1 MQLAPSRHVAATVPT
16 PGWILALALF
26 LLLQV
31 ATYAAPSGD
40 SKLVRTTRVRRQILD
55 GEASSASSSD
65 NQTMQQQQQQE
76 QQQQQQPLIFNHV
89 YNINV
94 PMESLCSVD
103 LDASAPPEDGPRA
116 ELGSKAPAEG
126 PLDPVGPT
134 EYTEQTLD
142 ADSQMTFTH
151 RINIPKAACGCP
163 ATISIQQLAT
173 RVEMLER
180 ELTMLRSQC
189 GSGCCRENQAIGRFD
204 DFPGCNGHGTFS
216 LELCGCICDEGWT
229 GKNCSEPRCPDDC
242 SGQGVCI
249 EGECVCDRD
258 FGGENCSEPRCP
270 ADCSGRGLCM
280 DGECVCEDS
289 FAGEDCMVGR
299 CVNDCS
305 DQGQCVNGTC
315 RCRPGYVGED
325 CSLVYCA
332 NNCSKKGI
340 CKEGFC
346 MCQDGFAGDDCNSV
360 APAMNLKVRGVTD
373 RDVELEWE
381 GSVVLTDF
389 LVTYTPSSPG
399 GVQLE
404 IRLPG
409 NSTSCTIS
417 ELNAGMEYNIN
428 VFAVINNSISV
439 PATITVATYLSNPA
453 GLVFKSITETSVE
466 VQWQPSY
473 YSFDGWEI
481 SFIPKDNDGGMTAQL
496 PSTITS
502 FVQTGLRP
510 GEEYTVSLV
519 ALRDQGRSQPF
530 TATVTTL
537 IDGPTALIV
546 RDVSDTVAFLEW
558 TPPKAKID
566 QIVLRYG
573 LVGGEGPRTTFRLQP
588 TLSQYTLQVLRP
600 GSRYKVSVSG
610 VRDGNTSG
618 SISIEFTTEIDAPK
632 NLRLISKTSTSLEL
646 EWDNS
651 EAQVEA
657 YQVVYSTLA
666 GDQYE
671 KVIVPRNEG
680 ATTKTTLT
688 DLLPGTEYGIGISAM
703 RGSNQ
708 STSATMNARTGLDV
722 PMDLT
727 VTASTDN
734 TITLM
739 WGVVQGPID
748 FYKVTYTSSSGV
760 TTELTVPRGETTAT
774 LTDLEPGTEYTIT
787 VAAKRGRQQSNV
799 ASIDAFTGIRPV
811 SHLYL
816 SEVTFD
822 SVLVAWSSPAPPA
835 DVFILSYS
843 SADGS
848 DTSKVTLEGSK
859 TRSLVQGL
867 LPSTQYTISLFTIQ
881 GDVTS
886 DPITASLTTG
896 MDPPKQMTVSAV
908 AEDIVTISWLKP
920 LAPFE
925 YYKLS
930 YQSAQ
935 GRVDSVVIDSDVTN
949 YTLSGLFPATEY
961 EISLNA
967 VRGSQESK
975 MVSASVFTA
984 MDMPS
989 ELSALNITPQ
999 GALLRWNPPMSKI
1012 DNYVLTLTHNQ
1023 VTADTF
1029 LVEGNKQEHQLSNLK
1044 PSTSYSVAL
1053 YATKGPLTSGT
1064 VIANLQTPMDAPLNL
1079 TASEVN
1085 HRSALISWQPPSS
1098 EIDNYM
1104 LTYKSAD
1111 GNRKELILD
1120 AEDTWI
1126 RLEGLPETTEFTV
1139 KLQAARGLDTSAV
1152 VSTTFTTGSRLFAT
1166 PQNCAQHLLNG
1177 ETLSGVY
1184 TIYINRDPSQ
1194 GVQVYCD
1201 MSTDEGGWIV
1211 FQRRQNGLTDFSRKW
1226 SDYRVGFGNLEDE
1239 FWLGLDNIQRVSAQG
1254 RYELRIDMKDGQ
1266 ESVFANYDKF
1276 SLGDARN
1283 LYKLRIGEYNGTAG
1297 DSLTYH
1303 QGRPFSTK
1311 DRDNDI
1317 AVTNCAL
1324 SYKGA
1329 WWYKNCHRA
1338 NLNGKYGESRHSQG
1352 INWYHWKGH
1361 EFSIPFVEMKMRP
1374 FNFRSISSKR
1384 RRSAPV

>member
-1 MQLAPSRHVAATVPT
+1 MHLAQKHRRATVPT
-16 PGWILALALF
+16 SDCFLAFALF
-26 LLLQV
+26 LALQV
-31 ATYAAPSGD
+31 AAHAAPSGD
-40 SKLVRTTRVRRQILD
+40 NELVRTTRVRRQIPD
-55 GEASSASSSD
+55 GDTSGPVS
-65 NQTMQQQQQQE
+65 NQTMKE
-76 QQQQQQPLIFNHV
+76 QPLVFNHV

-94 PMESLCSVD
+94 PVESLCSVD
-103 LDASAPPEDGPRA
+103 LAASAPPGPGGDPRA
-116 ELGSKAPAEG
+116 ELGSRASVEG

-134 EYTEQTLD
+134 EYIEQTMD
-142 ADSQMTFTH
+142 ADSQVTFTH
-151 RINIPKAACGCP
+151 RIHIPKSACGCA
-163 ATISIQQLAT
+163 ATVTIQQLAT
-173 RVEMLER
+173 RMEMLER
-180 ELTMLRSQC
+180 EVSMLRAQC
-189 GSGCCRENQAIGRFD
+189 GNGCCGENPSIARFD
-204 DFPGCNGHGTFS
+204 YFPGCNGHGSFS
-216 LELCGCICDEGWT
+216 LDICGCICDEGWT
-229 GKNCSEPRCPDDC
+229 GKNCSEPRCQDDC

-249 EGECVCDRD
+249 DGECVCDRD
-258 FGGENCSEPRCP
+258 FSGENCSELRCP
-270 ADCSGRGLCM
+270 ADCSGRGLCI

-289 FAGEDCMVGR
+289 FSGEDCMVGR

-305 DQGQCVNGTC
+305 DQGLCVNGTC
-315 RCRPGYVGED
+315 QCRPGYVGED
-325 CSLVYCA
+325 CSMVYCA

-346 MCQDGFAGDDCNSV
+346 VCQDGFAGDDCNSV
-360 APAMNLKVRGVTD
+360 APAMNLKVREVTD
-373 RDVELEWE
+373 TAIELEWE

-404 IRLPG
+404 LRMPG
-409 NSTSCTIS
+409 NTSSCTIS
-417 ELNAGMEYNIN
+417 DLDAGLEYNIN
-428 VFAVINNSISV
+428 VFAVINNSISA
-439 PATITVATYLSNPA
+439 PASITVTTYLSNPV

-466 VQWQPSY
+466 VQWQPFY
-473 YSFDGWEI
+473 NSFDGWEI

-502 FVQTGLRP
+502 FVETGLRP
-510 GEEYTVSLV
+510 GEEYTVNLV

-530 TATVTTL
+530 TATVSTL
-537 IDGPTALIV
+537 IDGPTELVV

-566 QIVLRYG
+566 QIMLRYG

-588 TLSQYTLQVLRP
+588 TQSQYTLQVLRP
-600 GSRYKVSVSG
+600 GLRYEVSVSG
-610 VRDGNTSG
+610 VRDGNASG
-618 SISIEFTTEIDAPK
+618 SISIEFTTEIDTPK
-632 NLRLISKTSTSLEL
+632 NLRLLSKTSTTLEL

-651 EAQVEA
+651 EAQVDA

-688 DLLPGTEYGIGISAM
+688 ELLPGTEYGIGISAM
-703 RGSNQ
+703 RGNNQ

-734 TITLM
+734 TITLV
-739 WGVVQGPID
+739 WGMVQGPID
-748 FYKVTYTSSSGV
+748 FYKVTFTSSSGV
-760 TTELTVPRGETTAT
+760 STELTVPKNEITTT

-787 VAAKRGRQQSNV
+787 VAARRGRQQSNV
-799 ASIDAFTGIRPV
+799 ATIDAFTGIRPV

-816 SEVTFD
+816 SEVTSD

-843 SADGS
+843 SADGT
-848 DTSKVTLEGSK
+848 DTSKVTLDGSK
-859 TRSLVQGL
+859 TRSMVQGL
-867 LPSTQYTISLFTIQ
+867 LPSTQYDVSLITIQ

-886 DPITASLTTG
+886 EPVTASLMTG

-908 AEDIVTISWLKP
+908 AEDTVTVSWIKP

-930 YQSAQ
+930 YQSAR

-949 YTLSGLFPATEY
+949 YTLSSLFPATEY

-975 MVSASVFTA
+975 MVTASVFTA

-989 ELSALNITPQ
+989 ELTALNITPQ
-999 GALLRWNPPMSKI
+999 GALLRWNPPLSNV
-1012 DNYVLTLTHNQ
+1012 DNYVITLTHNQ

-1064 VIANLQTPMDAPLNL
+1064 VIANLQTPIDTPLNL

-1085 HRSALISWQPPSS
+1085 HRSALISWQPPAS

-1104 LTYKSAD
+1104 LTYKSSD

-1120 AEDTWI
+1120 SEDTWI
-1126 RLEGLPETTEFTV
+1126 RLEGLAETTEFTV

-1152 VSTTFTTGSRLFAT
+1152 VSTTFITGSRLFAT

-1177 ETLSGVY
+1177 ETLSGIY

-1201 MSTDEGGWIV
+1201 MGTDEGGWIV

-1239 FWLGLDNIQRVSAQG
+1239 FWLGLDNIQRITAQG

-1266 ESVFANYDKF
+1266 DSVYANYDKF

-1297 DSLTYH
+1297 DSLSYH

-1374 FNFRSISSKR
+1374 FNYRSISSKR
-1384 RRSAPV
+1384 RRSVPV

>member
-1 MQLAPSRHVAATVPT
+1 MPLALKRHAATVPT
-16 PGWILALALF
+16 PGWILAFALF
-26 LLLQV
+26 VVLQG
-31 ATYAAPSGD
+31 ATDAAPSGD
-40 SKLVRTTRVRRQILD
+40 NKLVRTTRVRRQIPD
-55 GEASSASSSD
+55 GEETLTSST
-65 NQTMQQQQQQE
+65 NQTMQQQ
-76 QQQQQQPLIFNHV
+76 PLVFNHV

-94 PMESLCSVD
+94 PVESLCSVD
-103 LDASAPPEDGPRA
+103 LDAPPDDGQRA
-116 ELGSKAPAEG
+116 ELGSRASVEG
-126 PLDPVGPT
+126 PLDPVEPT

-151 RINIPKAACGCP
+151 RISIPKAACGCP
-163 ATISIQQLAT
+163 ATVSIQQLAT
-173 RVEMLER
+173 RVEMLEK
-180 ELTMLRSQC
+180 ELSMLRVQC
-189 GSGCCRENQAIGRFD
+189 GSGCCRENTAIGRFD
-204 DFPGCNGHGTFS
+204 YFPGCNGHGSFNI
-216 LELCGCICDEGWT
+216 ELCGCICEEGWT

-258 FGGENCSEPRCP
+258 FAGENCSEPRCP
-270 ADCSGRGLCM
+270 ADCSGRGLCI

-289 FAGEDCMVGR
+289 FTGEDCMVGR

-305 DQGQCVNGTC
+305 DQGLCVNGTC
-315 RCRPGYVGED
+315 QCRPGYVGED

-340 CKEGFC
+340 CKDGFC
-346 MCQDGFAGDDCNSV
+346 VCQDGFAGDDCNSV

-373 RDVELEWE
+373 RDIELEWE

-389 LVTYTPSSPG
+389 LITYTPSSPG
-399 GVQLE
+399 GIQLE
-404 IRLPG
+404 MRLAG
-409 NSTSCTIS
+409 NTTSCAIAD
-417 ELNAGMEYNIN
+417 LDAGMEYNIN

-439 PATITVATYLSNPA
+439 PASITVATYLSNPD
-453 GLVFKSITETSVE
+453 GLFFKSITETSVE

-510 GEEYTVSLV
+510 GEEYTVNLV

-537 IDGPTALIV
+537 IDGPTQLVV

-600 GSRYKVSVSG
+600 GSRYEVSVSG
-610 VRDGNTSG
+610 VRNGNTSG
-618 SISIEFTTEIDAPK
+618 SISIEFTTALSFFSEIDAPK
-632 NLRLISKTSTSLEL
+632 NLRLLSKTSTSLEL

-734 TITLM
+734 TITLV
-739 WGVVQGPID
+739 WGMVQGPID
-748 FYKVTYTSSSGV
+748 FYKVTFTSSSGV
-760 TTELTVPRGETTAT
+760 TTELTVPREETTTT
-774 LTDLEPGTEYTIT
+774 LSDLEPGTEYTIT

-816 SEVTFD
+816 SEVTSD

-843 SADGS
+843 SADGT
-848 DTSKVTLEGSK
+848 DTSKVTLDGSK

-867 LPSTQYTISLFTIQ
+867 LPSTQYTVSLITIQ
-881 GDVTS
+881 GDATS
-886 DPITASLTTG
+886 EPITASLTTG

-908 AEDIVTISWLKP
+908 AEDIVTISWIKP

-930 YQSAQ
+930 YQSAR

-949 YTLSGLFPATEY
+949 YTLSSLFPATEY

-989 ELSALNITPQ
+989 ELTALNITPQ
-999 GALLRWNPPMSKI
+999 GALLRWNPPMSI
-1012 DNYVLTLTHNQ
+1012 VDNYVLTLTQDQ

-1064 VIANLQTPMDAPLNL
+1064 VIANLQTPMDAPVNL
-1079 TASEVN
+1079 TASEVS
-1085 HRSALISWQPPSS
+1085 HRSALISWQPPVS

-1152 VSTTFTTGSRLFAT
+1152 VSTTFITGSRLFAT

-1266 ESVFANYDKF
+1266 ESVYANYDKF

-1297 DSLTYH
+1297 DSLSYH

-1384 RRSAPV
+1384 RRSAPVEVPV